1 MREFY
6 WKTRARLLAA
16 GLWPQGWIARGA
28 FYSLNLAIGLFV
40 LKLLLNVWAPAVSE
54 SLGGW
59 IKFLIFDAAL
69 LFTILAF
76 RGLRQRVLWRLRN
89 RLIVTYV
96 FIGVI
101 PAVLLVAMAL
111 IATYLFAGQ
120 FASFVVTSEINS
132 QLRSMQ
138 AVNAAVSNELASRIE
153 KGEPPTA
160 DSLAGLRKRDRA
172 WGRRRVCA
180 WRGSRILLFSA
191 GTQNSSAMTFPDFF
205 NKEGGEFA
213 KAVREGQPF
222 KEIVRDRDELYLRV
236 ASVFDLGQ
244 EKLTVVTS
252 EPLDRNLLSEI
263 AANLGEITLYAAGIG
278 FDETRQSSKGQ
289 TGAKETG
296 AKETGAK
303 ESSAPVSLSA
313 KPETKRDG
321 FVISGSEAAA
331 KAQPGQQVL
340 RPTFTVGALAAP
352 SGLMDREITFAT
364 PLPVIDWKSGDRA
377 RAGALVQVRTRPSV
391 LYSHLFAAL
400 GDFAQGVEYILLAVL
415 VIFALI
421 ELIALIIGTRMTK
434 TVTGAV
440 AQLYDA
446 TRNVDRGDFS
456 HRIPVKSADQ
466 LAQLSLSFNSM
477 TESIEKLIEEQKQKQ
492 RLEGELAIA
501 QEVQAQLFPRQVTE
515 LESLEVHGFCRPART
530 VSGDYYD
537 FLTASSHK
545 LILAV
550 GDISGKGISAAL
562 LMATI
567 HSAVRA
573 YSVESLPQMRE
584 PVAVGA
590 VAGAGRVMAAWP
602 EGIEISPGAL
612 LGLLNHQLYESTPP
626 EKYAT
631 LFLGIYDGRSH
642 QLTYSNGGHLPPI
655 LIGENGA
662 IRRLEAG
669 GTVVGLFDNMTYDE
683 GSVLMH
689 PGEIFVAYSDGVT
702 EPENEFGEFGED
714 RLIDLVSANRHLPL
728 VQIGQAVTSAV
739 DDWIGD
745 NEQPDDITLVLARPR

>member
-1 MREFY
+1 M
-6 WKTRARLLAA
+6 RARMQTAD
-16 GLWPQGWIARGA
+16 LWPQGWIARGA
-28 FYSLNLAIGLFV
+28 CYSLGLAAGLFV
-40 LKLLLNVWAPAVSE
+40 LEMLLKLFAPKWGD

-59 IKFLIFDAAL
+59 VKFLVFDAAL
-69 LFTILAF
+69 LFCILAF
-76 RGLRQRVLWRLRN
+76 RNLRRKVLWRLRN

-101 PAVLLVAMAL
+101 PAALLVAMAF
-111 IATYLFAGQ
+111 ITIYLFAGQ

-138 AVNAAVSNELASRIE
+138 AVNAAVSNELASHIE
-153 KGEPPTA
+153 KGESPA
-160 DSLAGLRKRDRA
+160 VESLAGLRKRDRA
-172 WGRRRVCA
+172 WGRRRVSA
-180 WRGSRILLFSA
+180 WQGARLVLA
-191 GTQNSSAMTFPDFF
+191 NNGTSNPQPITFPDFF
-205 NKEGGEFA
+205 NKNESEFA
-213 KAVREGQPF
+213 IALRTGQPF
-222 KEIVRDRDELYLRV
+222 KEIVRDNGELYLRV
-236 ASVFDLGQ
+236 ASVYDIGQ
-244 EKLTVVTS
+244 EKLTVVS
-252 EPLDRNLLSEI
+252 GEPLDNNLVADI
-263 AANLGEITLYAAGIG
+263 AANLGEITLYAAGISLEGPQAHGLKQNAPKGDSTQAG
-278 FDETRQSSKGQ
+278 FSVTPKKDSRVVVIDASKSS
-289 TGAKETG
+289 
-296 AKETGAK
+296 
-303 ESSAPVSLSA
+303 VSV
-313 KPETKRDG
+313 DG
-321 FVISGSEAAA
+321 E
-331 KAQPGQQVL
+331 QQAL
-340 RPTFTVGALAAP
+340 RPTFTVGSLPSAA
-352 SGLMDREITFAT
+352 SMMDREITFGT
-364 PLPVIDWKSGDRA
+364 PLQVVDWKTGEREGV
-377 RAGALVQVRTRPSV
+377 GALVRVRTRPSV

-400 GDFAQGVEYILLAVL
+400 GDIARGVEYILLAI
-415 VIFALI
+415 VIFFAVI
-421 ELIALIIGTRMTK
+421 ELIALIIGTRMTT

-456 HRIPVKSADQ
+456 HRIPVKSSDQ

-477 TESIEKLIEEQKQKQ
+477 TESIEKLIQEQKEKQ

-501 QEVQAQLFPRQVTE
+501 QEVQAQLFPRQVSE

-590 VAGAGRVMAAWP
+590 VSGAGRIMAAWP
-602 EGIEISPGAL
+602 EGIEVSPGAL

-642 QLTYSNGGHLPPI
+642 RLTYSNGGHLPPI
-655 LIGENGA
+655 LIGKDGA
-662 IRRLEAG
+662 VRRLEAG
-669 GTVVGLFDNMTYDE
+669 GTVVGLFDDMTYNE
-683 GSVLMH
+683 GCVQMH
-689 PGEIFVAYSDGVT
+689 PGEIFIAYSDGIT
-702 EPENEFGEFGED
+702 EPENEFGEFGEE
-714 RLIDLVSANRHLPL
+714 RLIDLVSTNRQSPL
-728 VQIGQAVTSAV
+728 VQISQEVTSAV
-739 DDWIGD
+739 DDWIGE
-745 NEQPDDITLVLARPR
+745 NEQPDDITLVLARAR